1 MKDLLRRVWTDDD
14 GQDLAEYA
22 ILLGVILLLTVATV
36 NAVGTDVS
44 TIFSNAEKQLQNVG
58 KK

>member
-1 MKDLLRRVWTDDD
+1 MKDLLRRIWIDDD

-36 NAVGTDVS
+36 NAVGGDVS
-44 TIFSNAEKQLQNVG
+44 TIFSNAEKQLKGVG
-58 KK
+58 K